1 MAVLTSM
8 ATYSFRLYVVGQ
20 TPRSLTAMS
29 NLRAL
34 CDTYLPG
41 CHEIEVID
49 ATERPDLAEEE
60 HILAAPTVIRI
71 TPHPR
76 FRVIGDLSDQ
86 GRVAG
91 FLDLPGVDRPSPQG
105 RAQ

>member
-1 MAVLTSM
+1 MAVSTPM
-8 ATYSFRLYVVGQ
+8 AIYSFRLYVVGQ

-49 ATERPDLAEEE
+49 AAERPDLAEEE
-60 HILAAPTVIRI
+60 RILAIPTVIRV
-71 TPHPR
+71 TPRPR
-76 FRVIGDLSDQ
+76 FRVVGDLSDQ

-91 FLDLPGVDRPSPQG
+91 FLDLPGVGRPFPRG

>member
-1 MAVLTSM
+1 M
-8 ATYSFRLYVVGQ
+8 ATYSFRLYVAGQ
-20 TPRSLTAMS
+20 TARSLAAVA

-49 ATERPDLAEEE
+49 AAEQPNLAEEE
-60 HILAAPTVIRI
+60 RILAIPIVIR
-71 TPHPR
+71 TKPLPS

-86 GRVAG
+86 ARAAALLGLPEVGRS
-91 FLDLPGVDRPSPQG
+91 SPEGQ
-105 RAQ
+105 AQ